1 MAGIILYI
9 VTLLLESISV
19 VVRFAI
25 VSGLVSLAAGSTA
38 GMVAGAVAG
47 LGPIIYSLL
56 VVGGIPSGHVLIRRS
71 LSARALNKTEAGQ
84 LEAAVAD
91 ILARDVPFPRHVFAV
106 DTEGLNAAISGRT
119 LYIYRELF
127 DSRYLPGV
135 IAHELGHF
143 NSMDGR
149 LLLGIRA
156 LTIPG
161 GFFMAYILIG
171 LLRWVAMGIS
181 TVLVAMLVVVFAFL
195 RINLSGLARPLF
207 GISMQIMRMA
217 IIFAVGGVGPALLG
231 SIWRSYFIEREFA
244 ADAFAGRL
252 GYANDLIDFFETE
265 VLSDVVIPWYE
276 QPTHPTA
283 TRRMATLEELAA
295 RVPQLS
301 RRTQEARPAHVPTP
315 QATPMSASPQPMAAA
330 RPRLRTSPVS
340 GLPWPIIAAG
350 GLLVVMIVVGALTLG
365 AQPPRPADTFQPTAG
380 PTPTLGLP

>member
-1 MAGIILYI
+1 MAGVVLYLF
-9 VTLLLESISV
+9 TLLLESISV
-19 VVRFAI
+19 VVRFGI
-25 VSGLVSLAAGSTA
+25 VSGLVSLIAGGTA
-38 GMVAGAVAG
+38 GVVAGVIAG
-47 LGPIIYSLL
+47 LGPIVYSLL
-56 VVGGIPSGHVLIRRS
+56 VVSGIPSGHVLIRRS
-71 LSARALNKTEAGQ
+71 LGARPLNKTEGGQ
-84 LEAAVAD
+84 LDAAVAD
-91 ILARDVPFPRHVFAV
+91 ILARGVPFPRHVFAV

-156 LTIPG
+156 LTVPG
-161 GFFMAYILIG
+161 GFFIAYLLLG

-181 TVLVAMLVVVFAFL
+181 TVLVALLVVIFAFL
-195 RINLSGLARPLF
+195 RINLSGLAGPLF
-207 GISMQIMRMA
+207 GISLQIMRMA

-265 VLSDVVIPWYE
+265 VLSDMVIPWYE
-276 QPTHPTA
+276 QPTHPT
-283 TRRMATLEELAA
+283 TVRRMANLEAIA
-295 RVPQLS
+295 THTPQLS
-301 RRTQEARPAHVPTP
+301 PRPRGARQAAPPDRAEPPAPG
-315 QATPMSASPQPMAAA
+315 SPQPTAAA
-330 RPRLRTSPVS
+330 RPRLRAGPVAK
-340 GLPWPIIAAG
+340 LPWPIVAVG
-350 GLLVVMIVVGALTLG
+350 GLLVVTIVVGALALG
-365 AQPPRPADTFQPTAG
+365 AQPAPPADAFRPTAG